1 MGSALTSATV
11 AFLVAGEGAEQS
23 ELQQPWQAVTEEGG
37 RPVLVSP
44 ARDKVQLFEHLD
56 RGDTQQVDVQVSQ
69 ARVQDYAGLVLPGG
83 VANPD
88 QLRTIP
94 EAVAFV
100 RDFFDA
106 GKPVAAICHAPWTL
120 IEADVISDRTVTSWP
135 SLRTDIR
142 NAGGI
147 WVDQEVVQCSS
158 GPNILVTSRKP
169 ADLPAFSAAFIPIF
183 ATAR

>member
-1 MGSALTSATV
+1 MGSALKSASV
-11 AFLVAGEGAEQS
+11 AFLVAGEGAEQP
-23 ELQQPWQAVTEEGG
+23 ELQQPWQAVIEEGG

-56 RGDTQQVDVQVSQ
+56 HGETQQVDVHISQ
-69 ARVQDYAGLVLPGG
+69 ASVQDYAGLVLPGG

-94 EAVAFV
+94 QAVAFV
-100 RDFFDA
+100 RDFFEA

-120 IEADVISDRTVTSWP
+120 IEADVIDGRTLTSWP
-135 SLRTDIR
+135 SLRTDIQ

-158 GPNILVTSRKP
+158 GSNILVTSRKP
-169 ADLPAFSAAFIPIF
+169 ADLPAFSATFIPIF
-183 ATAR
+183 ASAA

>member
-1 MGSALTSATV
+1 MGSALKSATV
-11 AFLVAGEGAEQS
+11 ALLVAGEGAEQS
-23 ELQQPWQAVTEEGG
+23 ELQQPWQAVIEEGG

-56 RGDTQQVDVQVSQ
+56 HGETQQVDVHVGE
-69 ARVQDYAGLVLPGG
+69 ARVQDYTGLVLPGG

-94 EAVAFV
+94 QAVAFV

-106 GKPVAAICHAPWTL
+106 GKPVAAICHAPWAL
-120 IEADVISDRTVTSWP
+120 IEADVINDRTVTSWP
-135 SLRTDIR
+135 SLRTDIQ
-142 NAGGI
+142 NAGGT

-169 ADLPAFSAAFIPIF
+169 ADLPAFSAAFIAIF
-183 ATAR
+183 AAAK

>member
-1 MGSALTSATV
+1 MGSALRSATV

-23 ELQQPWQAVTEEGG
+23 EVQQPWQAVTEEGG

-44 ARDKVQLFEHLD
+44 AKDKVQLFEHLD
-56 RGDTQQVDVQVSQ
+56 RGETQQVDVQVGE

-88 QLRTIP
+88 QLRTSP
-94 EAVAFV
+94 QAVAFV

-120 IEADVISDRTVTSWP
+120 IEADVINGRTLSSWP
-135 SLRTDIR
+135 SLKTDIQ
-142 NAGGI
+142 NAGGT
-147 WVDQEVVQCSS
+147 WVDQEVVVCSS
-158 GPNILVTSRKP
+158 GPNTLVTSRKP
-169 ADLPAFSAAFIPIF
+169 ADLPAFSATFIPVF
-183 ATAR
+183 AAAR